1 MEYKQVAIKEDLDVL
16 ELSEEEY
23 RAVNKLYYDIISKK
37 NPSLAQA
44 GQIKTVK
51 RVILTDGISRAEVAV
66 ILKPA

>member
-1 MEYKQVAIKEDLDVL
+1 MEYKQVAIKEELDVL
-16 ELSEEEY
+16 ELTEEEY

-37 NPSLAQA
+37 NPGLAQA